1 MEQVII
7 TPSHGA
13 WAVAVK
19 RDPNSAAKKRLVLDR
34 FPVYVPTDGWVS
46 DPFAPSAPMLAIST
60 HTPQRTAVAQV
71 DRILEALVARKGWV
85 VASAD
90 GKPER
95 PLYSIITE
103 MMWQGDNATP
113 AQRARRD
120 DALERFALHLLR
132 QHGRRL

>member
-1 MEQVII
+1 MEQHII
-7 TPSHGA
+7 TPASGA

-19 RDPNSAAKKRLVLDR
+19 RDPNSTAKKRLVLDR

-46 DPFAPSAPMLAIST
+46 DPFTPSAPMLAIST

-71 DRILEALVARKGWV
+71 DRILEALVARRGWV
-85 VASAD
+85 VTGAD

-113 AQRARRD
+113 SERLRRD

-132 QHGRRL
+132 RWGRPL